1 MGKRSRL
8 VTMRRKR
15 RQDLEKS
22 VQIRGLTNL
31 RAVAFCCIVAM
42 LSERHGS
49 AFVVGW
55 IRKHMEMSEDEAAES
70 IAIGRRWMARSP

>member
-8 VTMRRKR
+8 VTTRRKR
-15 RQDLEKS
+15 RQDLDKS

-31 RAVAFCCIVAM
+31 RAVAFCCMVAM
-42 LSERHGS
+42 LSERHGP
-49 AFVVGW
+49 VVAIAW

-70 IAIGRRWMARSP
+70 IAIGRRWMARSL